1 MSPADSPAAS
11 VSTAFPGGGGD
22 AERRG
27 GGGGG
32 GGGGGTARCKGERSA
47 LIEPGRVAAWLS
59 LEPGRSGSGRL
70 RALLGLWGFLLLPP
84 ELRELELLRG
94 GRGSA
99 DLLALP
105 PARELWEVE
114 LLTQIEARV
123 SLESWRSGSGQIGAL
138 LGVRG
143 FLALPPPGSELRER
157 LGLGLLRGGGGSEG
171 FLALPPE
178 LWEIE
183 LGGDGGAAI
192 FRPQEHR
199 GDSRSML
206 NC

>member
-1 MSPADSPAAS
+1 M
-11 VSTAFPGGGGD
+11 
-22 AERRG
+22 
-27 GGGGG
+27 
-32 GGGGGTARCKGERSA
+32 
-47 LIEPGRVAAWLS
+47 
-59 LEPGRSGSGRL
+59 
-70 RALLGLWGFLLLPP
+70 GLWGFLVLPP

-94 GRGSA
+94 GRGSE
-99 DLLALP
+99 DLLDLP

-123 SLESWRSGSGQIGAL
+123 SLESCRSGSGRVGAL

-171 FLALPPE
+171 FLALPPAELREVELLRGGGGNEGFLALPPE